1 MPAPVVCHLIP
12 EFWDSPDC
20 LRLDLLL
27 PVARVGL
34 WPCDPEFLLPT
45 VSTAHP
51 RAAGRCPGPPSTT
64 QLHKACVRVPGY
76 GVCGSHAARG
86 ALPSH
91 NAGVAPP
98 SLFLLPSALTHHP
111 SQGSCPRAQP
121 GIKGIYKSRLVQ
133 APASCLITTC
143 RRAMLGGLGKLAAE
157 GLAHRTEKAT
167 EEAVDVVEGVVKEVV
182 EPAKEAG
189 ENGFSLTD
197 YVAGMCWDMG

>member
-1 MPAPVVCHLIP
+1 MGCAGLMLP
-12 EFWDSPDC
+12 EGHC
-20 LRLDLLL
+20 
-27 PVARVGL
+27 
-34 WPCDPEFLLPT
+34 
-45 VSTAHP
+45 
-51 RAAGRCPGPPSTT
+51 
-64 QLHKACVRVPGY
+64 
-76 GVCGSHAARG
+76 
-86 ALPSH
+86 PSH

-111 SQGSCPRAQP
+111 SQGSCPRSQP

-143 RRAMLGGLGKLAAE
+143 RHTMLGGLGKLAAE

-189 ENGFSLTD
+189 ENGFSLID
-197 YVAGMCWDMG
+197 YVAGMCWDMGRPQGGARIPS